1 MSVERTQ
8 EDRLE
13 LLLFHLDT
21 KQPFGINILK
31 VKEII
36 TCPKLTHVPQTHP
49 AVRGVTQLRDHV
61 LTVLDLSQ
69 AIGRKP
75 LSTENDSTASVIVA
89 EFNRGRQGFLV
100 SEVDRIVVCD
110 WQQVFPPPSG
120 TGQESYITGVTR
132 VNEQLVEILDVERII
147 GEVVEVEGAEET
159 MPVDEEILERIH
171 GRRVLVV
178 DDSLVA
184 RHKTTQTLDRLG
196 LKYVTARDGKEAV
209 ELLLRTT
216 SGELE
221 PVDMVISDIEM
232 PEMDGYTFTRT
243 VRDNPKLSSLYI
255 LLHTSLDGD
264 INTQKAQQSGAD
276 GILTKFVPD
285 DLAHAVITGLTR

>member
-36 TCPKLTHVPQTHP
+36 TCPRLTHVPQSHP
-49 AVRGVTQLRDHV
+49 AVRGITQLRDHV
-61 LTVLDLSQ
+61 LTILDLSQ
-69 AIGRKP
+69 AIGRRP
-75 LSTENDSTASVIVA
+75 LPAGDDSTASVIVA

-120 TGQESYITGVTR
+120 TGHESYITGVTR
-132 VNEQLVEILDVERII
+132 VDDQLIEILDVERII
-147 GEVVEVEGAEET
+147 GEVVETYHPDET
-159 MPVDEEILERIH
+159 LPVDKQALEQIR
-171 GRRVLVV
+171 GQRVLVV

-184 RHKTTQTLDRLG
+184 RHKTAQTLERLG
-196 LKYVTARDGKEAV
+196 LTYVMARDGKEAI
-209 ELLLRTT
+209 ELLRRTV
-216 SGELE
+216 SGELD

-243 VRDNPKLSSLYI
+243 IREDTKLASLYV
-255 LLHTSLDGD
+255 LLHTSLDGG
-264 INTQKAQQSGAD
+264 INTQKAHQSGAD
-276 GILTKFVPD
+276 DMLTKFVPE
-285 DLAHAVITGLTR
+285 DLARAVVAGLTR